1 MRHYSCVR
9 VWCVLC
15 FVVLFGV
22 GGMTLAQDMAGD
34 SEGGAQD
41 DQAPTGWKT
50 MHYLDVPLTLTV
62 KAGQES
68 VLRFPWAVEPG
79 ISSDMV
85 GMLDQ
90 PRAIGDTF
98 YLTPASPFD
107 FERFTFLSP
116 ESGAI
121 ILIDIRS
128 TQDALPV
135 RVIVNDA
142 RAEDA
147 AAQVRSESPAS
158 AVASDDRAE
167 PDARYSV
174 IELAQFAMQMVYAP
188 AREIRQMPGL
198 TELTIRD
205 PIVVD
210 DLVPGA
216 FVEATQWKEW
226 RTQDNRYLTVLAVQ
240 NIGRSPVSL
249 DPTVRRHSRYEIA
262 STPYSSNLA
271 PYGMPGDATTLVIIS
286 SVPWNEAITLSER

>member
-1 MRHYSCVR
+1 MSPYSCAR
-9 VWCVLC
+9 VLCVLC
-15 FVVLFGV
+15 CVVLYGV
-22 GGMTLAQDMAGD
+22 GGMTLAQEMTDYN
-34 SEGGAQD
+34 EGGAEDVQP
-41 DQAPTGWKT
+41 PTGWKT
-50 MHYLDVPLTLTV
+50 IHYLDMPLKLTV

-79 ISSDMV
+79 ISSDMMH
-85 GMLDQ
+85 MLDQ
-90 PRAIGDTF
+90 PRVIGDTF

-116 ESGAI
+116 ETGAI

-128 TQDALPV
+128 TEDALPV
-135 RVIVNDA
+135 RIIVNDA

-147 AAQVRSESPAS
+147 AAEVRSESPAS
-158 AVASDDRAE
+158 AVASNDRTE
-167 PDARYSV
+167 PNTRYTV

-198 TELTIRD
+198 TEVSIRD
-205 PIVVD
+205 PVVVD

-216 FVEATQWKEW
+216 FVDAIQWKEW

-240 NIGRSPVSL
+240 NTGRSPVSL

-286 SVPWNEAITLSER
+286 SVPWNEAITLSRR